1 MTDKI
6 AVIGGYDGYLY
17 ILDAFSK
24 NLISRIPAHKGPIYS
39 IIQLNEHNFVSAS
52 RDKSIKIWDSNS
64 LNVLEKKE
72 FKSGGHRNSV
82 NHIVGLSENTFVSCS
97 DDSQIIGW
105 TKE

>member
-17 ILDAFSK
+17 VLDSVSK

-39 IIQLNEHNFVSAS
+39 VIQLNEYNFISAS
-52 RDKSIKIWDSNS
+52 RDKTIKIWDSNS
-64 LNVLEKKE
+64 LNFLEKKE